1 MAEELSLIF
10 LVLLGIFT
18 LASCLLAFATM
29 ANAVRLRNVR
39 MSWNAGRMKGYPL
52 FSTLFLLCTLVYVG
66 FGWYGEEPMH
76 VAVASAYLL
85 LASGWFATSFLASK
99 RYITDHG
106 IVKNV
111 NDPSQTIA
119 WYQIRDFVEQQKH
132 DNILFIFIYTETA
145 GNSDKMIR
153 LELRVP
159 PGKVERFK
167 KIISHKL
174 GRRITCYG
182 TESIRIEQ
190 ID

>member
-1 MAEELSLIF
+1 ML
-10 LVLLGIFT
+10 LVLLGVFT
-18 LASCLLAFATM
+18 LISLLLAFATL

-39 MSWNAGRMKGYPL
+39 MSWKAGRLKGYPL
-52 FSTLFLLCTLVYVG
+52 FSTLFLGCVLFLTGMGL
-66 FGWYGEEPMH
+66 YGEGPMH
-76 VAVASAYLL
+76 LGVTSAYLV
-85 LASGWFATSFLASK
+85 LASGWFVTSFFASK

-119 WYQIRDFVEQQKH
+119 WYQIRDFVEQQEAGEK
-132 DNILFIFIYTETA
+132 LFIFIYSESA
-145 GNSDKMIR
+145 RNPGKKMIR

-159 PGKVERFK
+159 PRKAEDFK

-190 ID
+190 FD